1 MSQATSTVD
10 EMGIDEQREEDE
22 DPTPEPPESI
32 QGRNLTARVL
42 RQKIWRSTNVN
53 NDWFMAVLVGREGSG
68 KSHTALSICERCDP
82 TFTAERVHFE
92 PDSLLEQ
99 INDIDPEDR
108 QGKAVMLDESGV
120 GMGVRSWY
128 DQGQIAFNKTLQ
140 TARDDNMI
148 VLSTLPRLSELDSQM
163 RGRLHA
169 FLEMSGLEPGRY
181 AKFRWK
187 NVDPC
192 RDERDKIYKKYP
204 RLRVNGRT
212 RKVRELGLGPPS
224 EELAD
229 AYEEKKEQFKKE
241 LYEETVETIRDEEGG
256 ADDASPKEI
265 YEEIKEEREIE
276 DFLSLHGAHKNHYID
291 GDLIQVEYDISRR
304 DAKQVKKLLQKDE
317 EVVINE

>member
-1 MSQATSTVD
+1 MSQSPPT
-10 EMGIDEQREEDE
+10 IDEQDIDNQRPGPD
-22 DPTPEPPESI
+22 PEPVAPEPI

-42 RQKIWRSTNVN
+42 RQKVWRQTNIN
-53 NDWFMAVLVGREGSG
+53 NDWFMGVIVGREGSG

-82 TFTAERVHFE
+82 TFSAERVHFE

-99 INDIDPEDR
+99 INEIGPEDR

-169 FLEMSGLEPGRY
+169 FLEMSELEPGRH
-181 AKFRWK
+181 ATFRWK
-187 NVDPC
+187 NVEPA

-204 RLRVNGRT
+204 RLRVKGRI
-212 RKVRELGLGPPS
+212 RKVRKLGLGPPS
-224 EELAD
+224 ESLA
-229 AYEEKKEQFKKE
+229 ASYEDKKEEFKKQ
-241 LYEETVETIRDEEGG
+241 LYQETVETIRGEDDE
-256 ADDASPKEI
+256 DDGPSEKEI
-265 YEEIKEEREIE
+265 YEEIKEDYDIDE
-276 DFLSLHGAHKNHYID
+276 FLSFHGGHKKHYLD
-291 GDLIQVEYDISRR
+291 ADLIQMEFDISGPEAGR
-304 DAKQVKKLLQKDE
+304 VKKLLQKDD
-317 EVVINE
+317 EVTFNE